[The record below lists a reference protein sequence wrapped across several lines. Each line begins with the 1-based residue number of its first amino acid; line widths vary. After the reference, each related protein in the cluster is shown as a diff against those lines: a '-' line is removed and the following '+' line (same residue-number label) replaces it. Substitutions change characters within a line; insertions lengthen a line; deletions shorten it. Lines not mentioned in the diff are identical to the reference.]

1 METKQVDISKAFR
14 YGWELIKKDFWYFV
28 GLSVVIVVIG
38 GVSNSREEERVSFNL
53 VGFLLNTWLTC
64 GLLRILID
72 YYDGKKRKFTDL
84 FTQFQ
89 YFWRILLAT
98 LLLGVIIIL
107 GLIFLIIPGVYLALR
122 YQFTLYFIIDKNMDI
137 GEAMKRSAALSE
149 NIKLSLFQ
157 FALAALGVIILGA
170 IALGVGVFVALPIVW
185 LAYAY
190 LYRNLVAKE
199 ANGTAAAVNK

>member
-84 FTQFQ
+84 FT
-89 YFWRILLAT
+89 
-98 LLLGVIIIL
+98 
-107 GLIFLIIPGVYLALR
+107 
-122 YQFTLYFIIDKNMDI
+122 
-137 GEAMKRSAALSE
+137 
-149 NIKLSLFQ
+149 
-157 FALAALGVIILGA
+157 
-170 IALGVGVFVALPIVW
+170 
-185 LAYAY
+185 
-190 LYRNLVAKE
+190 
-199 ANGTAAAVNK
+199 